1 MERSSKSGP
10 RRRSSKKM
18 TAPIMSEIDL
28 ARLGDGV
35 VAYIRTMSSEEAQER
50 FPSIDNL
57 PRGLT
62 LYALHAAD
70 GTPIALT
77 DTRQAAMSHALGDD
91 LARTGDEE
99 LGRGA
104 VAVISASSGTWQR
117 PAGWGRRVIDRAGSA
132 PRGRPCR
139 RFDTP
144 SEEPVHRLGRA
155 D

>member
-1 MERSSKSGP
+1 MSGLALSGLPQAPVMEASLRLLNVRSTVMERNSKSGP

-18 TAPIMSEIDL
+18 TAPIMSELEL

-35 VAYIRTMSSEEAQER
+35 IAYIRTMSSEEAQER

-91 LARTGDEE
+91 LEIAT
-99 LGRGA
+99 
-104 VAVISASSGTWQR
+104 
-117 PAGWGRRVIDRAGSA
+117 
-132 PRGRPCR
+132 
-139 RFDTP
+139 
-144 SEEPVHRLGRA
+144 VH
-155 D
+155 

>member
-1 MERSSKSGP
+1 MERNSKSGP

-18 TAPIMSEIDL
+18 TAPIMSEFEL

-35 VAYIRTMSSEEAQER
+35 IAYIRTMSSEEAQER

-91 LARTGDEE
+91 LEIAT
-99 LGRGA
+99 
-104 VAVISASSGTWQR
+104 
-117 PAGWGRRVIDRAGSA
+117 
-132 PRGRPCR
+132 
-139 RFDTP
+139 
-144 SEEPVHRLGRA
+144 VH
-155 D
+155 

>member
-1 MERSSKSGP
+1 MERSSKSSG
-10 RRRSSKKM
+10 RRRSKKM
-18 TAPIMSEIDL
+18 AAPIISEIDL

-35 VAYIRTMSSEEAQER
+35 LAYIRTMSSEEAKER

-91 LARTGDEE
+91 LEIAT
-99 LGRGA
+99 
-104 VAVISASSGTWQR
+104 
-117 PAGWGRRVIDRAGSA
+117 
-132 PRGRPCR
+132 
-139 RFDTP
+139 
-144 SEEPVHRLGRA
+144 VH
-155 D
+155 

>member
-1 MERSSKSGP
+1 MERSSKNSP
-10 RRRSSKKM
+10 RRRSKKM
-18 TAPIMSEIDL
+18 AAPIISEIDL

-35 VAYIRTMSSEEAQER
+35 VAYIRTMSSEEAKER

-91 LARTGDEE
+91 LEIAT
-99 LGRGA
+99 
-104 VAVISASSGTWQR
+104 
-117 PAGWGRRVIDRAGSA
+117 
-132 PRGRPCR
+132 
-139 RFDTP
+139 
-144 SEEPVHRLGRA
+144 VH
-155 D
+155 